1 MASRRQFLASTV
13 RGSSLVALAPTI
25 PHFLAH
31 VARASRPERDG
42 RVLVVLQLDGGNDGI
57 NTVVPFRD
65 EGYARHRVALRL
77 QLGRLIK
84 VDNRVALHA
93 GLADAAKLLD
103 DGRLAI
109 IQGVGYPNPNRSH
122 FESMAIWQT
131 ARLRAETSEK
141 SEELG
146 WLGRSLDGSQDSSF
160 GAASTFIG
168 PGVLPVAL
176 RGRRSVATTL
186 ERPEDLVLSAR
197 ADPRVAAVPLAGP
210 CDELADFVRR
220 SSLDAYTSADRVAKT
235 AGVQKAGDHYP
246 DTRLGQRLRVTSGLL
261 KAGFGAR
268 VYYLTQPGY
277 DTHASQLPLHAALL
291 EELARALKA
300 FLDDLAASGL
310 AERVLVLCF
319 SEFGRRVAENG
330 SAGTDHGT
338 AGPVFLAG
346 SGVNAGLVGTSPAL
360 MDLDPEGDLK
370 SSIDFRR
377 IYASVLEGWL
387 GLASKSALG
396 GTFEPLPLLKS

>member
-1 MASRRQFLASTV
+1 
-13 RGSSLVALAPTI
+13 VALAPTI
-25 PHFLAH
+25 PSFLCHA
-31 VARASRPERDG
+31 ARASRPQRDG

-77 QLGRLIK
+77 PAARLIK
-84 VDNRVALHA
+84 VDDRVALHA

-109 IQGVGYPNPNRSH
+109 VQGVGYPNPNRSH
-122 FESMAIWQT
+122 FQSMAIWQT
-131 ARLRAETSEK
+131 ARPGAEHSED
-141 SEELG
+141 LG
-146 WLGRSLDGSQDSSF
+146 WLGRSLDGSQDSSSV
-160 GAASTFIG
+160 ATSTFIG

-197 ADPRVAAVPLAGP
+197 ADPREAGVPLAGP
-210 CDELADFVRR
+210 LDELADFVHR
-220 SSLDAYTSADRVAKT
+220 SALDAYSSADRVAK
-235 AGVQKAGDHYP
+235 AARVEKAGDRYP
-246 DTRLGQRLRVTSGLL
+246 DTVLGQRLRVTSGLL

-277 DTHASQLPLHAALL
+277 DTHATQLPLHAALL
-291 EELARALKA
+291 EELSRALKA
-300 FLDDLAASGL
+300 FLDDLSASGL

-330 SAGTDHGT
+330 TGTDHGT
-338 AGPVFLAG
+338 SGPVFLAG
-346 SGVNAGLVGTSPAL
+346 SKVRPGLAGSYPSLTDLV
-360 MDLDPEGDLK
+360 DGDLK
-370 SSIDFRR
+370 MAVDFRR
-377 IYASVLEGWL
+377 IYATLLEGWL
-387 GLASKSALG
+387 GLSSNNALN
-396 GTFEPLPLLKS
+396 GTFEPLQLLHTLAG